1 MSMLTKR
8 WIIAETIPSKIKKNL
23 DGFHPIMRQLLYN
36 RGYTTQDDAVRY
48 VQAQT
53 PIGTDAYDLLGIPQ
67 AVERIIWGVKN
78 KEQIAIYGDFD
89 VDGVT
94 ATALLSHALKF
105 MGADVL
111 GYIPN
116 RFDEGYGLNIEALDK
131 LHEGGIRLV
140 ITVDCGIRSLLE
152 VDHARRLGMDLIIT
166 DHHQPSSELPAA
178 QAIINPKQP
187 HDRYPEKD
195 LAGVGLAYKLIAAMN
210 NPTTLRTMKSH
221 IGMSP
226 PSEGDYLD
234 LVTLGTVADLAP
246 LVGENRAL
254 VRAGLEHMRSPRR
267 QGIMALIGVAGVN
280 INNITASTIGYVL
293 GPRLNAAG
301 RLDTA
306 LTSLNLLLSEDIY
319 EAGVLAQ
326 QLDNQNRE
334 RQKLT
339 RDIQSSAEEIVMA
352 EDPNALLL
360 FAAHPNFNP
369 GVVGLA
375 ASRLTEK
382 YYRPSIVATRGDE
395 FSRGSCRSIPEFHIT
410 NALDQC
416 SDLLVR
422 YGGHSAAAGFTVSN
436 MRVPELKERVKT
448 IAEEELSHLD
458 LCPTINA
465 DIEVTFSELKPE
477 LIEHLNL
484 LQPTGQSNPPAH
496 FVSYNVKVI
505 RSRPVGR
512 EKSHLKLTLTDGTF
526 TFDAI
531 AFRQGHWYEQMPGS
545 IDVIYTF
552 EVNEYN
558 GRRTLQLN
566 IKDLKPAV

>member
-1 MSMLTKR
+1 MSILTNR
-8 WIIAETIPSKIKKNL
+8 WIIAEPIPSKIEKNL
-23 DGFHPIMRQLLYN
+23 GGFHPIIRQLLYN
-36 RGYTTQDDAVRY
+36 RGYTSKDDAVRY
-48 VQAQT
+48 AQAQT
-53 PIGTDAYDLLGIPQ
+53 PIGTDAYDLLGIHQ

-78 KEQIAIYGDFD
+78 KEQIAIYGDYD

-116 RFDEGYGLNIEALDK
+116 RFNEGYGLNIDALDK
-131 LHEGGIRLV
+131 LYEGGIRLV
-140 ITVDCGIRSLLE
+140 ITVDCGIRSLIE

-187 HDRYPEKD
+187 HDPYPEKD
-195 LAGVGLAYKLIAAMN
+195 LAGVTLAYKLIAAMN
-210 NPTTLRTMKSH
+210 NPTTFSTVKSH
-221 IGMSP
+221 IGMPP
-226 PSEGDYLD
+226 PSEDDYLD
-234 LVTLGTVADLAP
+234 LVTLGTIADLVP

-254 VRAGLEHMRSPRR
+254 VRAGLEHLHPPRR

-280 INNITASTIGYVL
+280 INNITASTIGYIL
-293 GPRLNAAG
+293 GPRLNASG

-339 RDIQSSAEEIVMA
+339 RDIQAFAEEIVMA

-382 YYRPSIVATRGDE
+382 YYRPSIVATRGDA
-395 FSRGSCRSIPEFHIT
+395 FTRGSCRSIPEFHIT

-416 SDLLVR
+416 SDLLER

-436 MRVPELKERVKT
+436 KRLQELKERVKT
-448 IAEEELSHLD
+448 IAKEELSHLD
-458 LCPTINA
+458 LRPTINA
-465 DIEVTFSELKPE
+465 DIEVTLSELKPE

-496 FVSYNVKVI
+496 FVSYNVRVI

-512 EKSHLKLTLTDGTF
+512 ENSHLKLTLTDGTI

-531 AFRQGHWYEQMPGS
+531 AFRQGHWYEQMHSS
-545 IDVIYTF
+545 IDIIYTF

-558 GRRTLQLN
+558 GRRNLQLN

>member
-1 MSMLTKR
+1 
-8 WIIAETIPSKIKKNL
+8 
-23 DGFHPIMRQLLYN
+23 
-36 RGYTTQDDAVRY
+36 
-48 VQAQT
+48 
-53 PIGTDAYDLLGIPQ
+53 
-67 AVERIIWGVKN
+67 
-78 KEQIAIYGDFD
+78 
-89 VDGVT
+89 
-94 ATALLSHALKF
+94 
-105 MGADVL
+105 
-111 GYIPN
+111 
-116 RFDEGYGLNIEALDK
+116 
-131 LHEGGIRLV
+131 
-140 ITVDCGIRSLLE
+140 
-152 VDHARRLGMDLIIT
+152 MDLIIT

-210 NPTTLRTMKSH
+210 NPTTLRTVKSH
-221 IGMSP
+221 IGISP
-226 PSEGDYLD
+226 PSEDDYLD

-339 RDIQSSAEEIVMA
+339 IDIQSYAEEIVMA

-395 FSRGSCRSIPEFHIT
+395 FTRGSCRSIPEFHIT

-416 SDLLVR
+416 SDLLER
-422 YGGHSAAAGFTVSN
+422 YGGHSAAAGFTVAN
-436 MRVPELKERVKT
+436 NRLPELKERVKT
-448 IAEEELSHLD
+448 IAEEALSHLD
-458 LCPTINA
+458 LRPTINA
-465 DIEVTFSELKPE
+465 DIEVTLSKLKPE

-512 EKSHLKLTLTDGTF
+512 ENSHLKLTLTDGTI
-526 TFDAI
+526 TFDSI

>member
-1 MSMLTKR
+1 MSILTKR
-8 WIIAETIPSKIKKNL
+8 WIIAEPIPSNIEKAL
-23 DGFHPIMRQLLYN
+23 GGFHPIMRQLLYN
-36 RGYTTQDDAVRY
+36 RGYTSQDDAIRY

-53 PIGTDAYDLLGIPQ
+53 PIGTGAYNLLGIPQ

-116 RFDEGYGLNIEALDK
+116 RFNEGYGLNIEALDK

-187 HDRYPEKD
+187 HEQYPEKD
-195 LAGVGLAYKLIAAMN
+195 LAGVGLAYKLITAMN
-210 NPTTLRTMKSH
+210 NPTTLRTVKSL

-226 PSEGDYLD
+226 PSEDDYLD
-234 LVTLGTVADLAP
+234 LVTLGTVADLVP

-254 VRAGLEHMRSPRR
+254 VRSGLERMRSSRR
-267 QGIMALIGVAGVN
+267 QGIMALIGVAGAN
-280 INNITASTIGYVL
+280 INNITTSTIGYVL

-375 ASRLTEK
+375 ASRLTEQ

-395 FSRGSCRSIPEFHIT
+395 FTRGSCRSIPEFHIT

-422 YGGHSAAAGFTVSN
+422 YGGHSAAAG
-436 MRVPELKERVKT
+436 
-448 IAEEELSHLD
+448 
-458 LCPTINA
+458 
-465 DIEVTFSELKPE
+465 
-477 LIEHLNL
+477 
-484 LQPTGQSNPPAH
+484 NPP
-496 FVSYNVKVI
+496 
-505 RSRPVGR
+505 
-512 EKSHLKLTLTDGTF
+512 
-526 TFDAI
+526 
-531 AFRQGHWYEQMPGS
+531 QGG
-545 IDVIYTF
+545 VC
-552 EVNEYN
+552 
-558 GRRTLQLN
+558 
-566 IKDLKPAV
+566 

>member
-1 MSMLTKR
+1 MSMFTKN
-8 WIIAETIPSKIKKNL
+8 WIIAEPIPSKIEEAL
-23 DGFHPIMRQLLYN
+23 GEFHPIMRQLLYN
-36 RGYTTQDDAVRY
+36 RGYTTLDDAIRY
-48 VQAQT
+48 VLAQT
-53 PIGTDAYDLLGIPQ
+53 PISTDAYDLLGIPQ

-116 RFDEGYGLNIEALDK
+116 RFNEGYGLNIEALNK
-131 LHEGGIRLV
+131 LHEGGIRLL

-187 HDRYPEKD
+187 QEQYPEKD

-210 NPTTLRTMKSH
+210 NPTTLRKMKSL

-226 PSEGDYLD
+226 PSEDDYLD
-234 LVTLGTVADLAP
+234 LVTLGTIADLVP

-254 VRAGLEHMRSPRR
+254 VRSGLERMRSPRR

-375 ASRLTEK
+375 ASRLTEQ

-395 FSRGSCRSIPEFHIT
+395 FTRGSCRSIPEFHIT

-422 YGGHSAAAGFTVSN
+422 YGGHAAAAGFTVSN
-436 MRVPELKERVKT
+436 KRVPELKERVKM
-448 IAEEELSHLD
+448 IAGEELSHLD
-458 LCPTINA
+458 LRPSINA
-465 DIEVTFSELKPE
+465 DIEVTLSELKPE
-477 LIEHLNL
+477 LMEHLNL

-512 EKSHLKLTLTDGTF
+512 EKSHLKLTLTDGTI

-531 AFRQGHWYEQMPGS
+531 AFRQGHWYEQMPGN

-552 EVNEYN
+552 EVNEFS

-566 IKDLKPAV
+566 IKDLKPAG

>member
-8 WIIAETIPSKIKKNL
+8 WIIAEPIPSNIEKNL

-36 RGYTTQDDAVRY
+36 RGYTSQDDALRY
-48 VQAQT
+48 VQAQI
-53 PIGTDAYDLLGIPQ
+53 PLNTDAYDLLGIPQ

-78 KEQIAIYGDFD
+78 KEQIAIYGDYD

-94 ATALLSHALKF
+94 ATVLLSHALKF
-105 MGADVL
+105 MGADVM

-116 RFDEGYGLNIEALDK
+116 RFNEGYGLSIEALNN

-140 ITVDCGIRSLLE
+140 ITVDCGIRSLFE
-152 VDHARRLGMDLIIT
+152 VDHARQLGMDLIIT

-178 QAIINPKQP
+178 HAIINPKQP

-210 NPTTLRTMKSH
+210 NPSTLKMVKSH
-221 IGMSP
+221 IGLSP
-226 PSEGDYLD
+226 PSEADYLD
-234 LVTLGTVADLAP
+234 LVTLGTVADLVP

-254 VRAGLEHMRSPRR
+254 VRAGLEYMRSPRR

-339 RDIQSSAEEIVMA
+339 KDIQSSAEEIVMA
-352 EDPNALLL
+352 EDPDALLL

-369 GVVGLA
+369 GVIGLA
-375 ASRLTEK
+375 ASRLTEQ

-395 FSRGSCRSIPEFHIT
+395 FTRGSCRSIPEFHIT

-416 SDLLVR
+416 SDLLER
-422 YGGHSAAAGFTVSN
+422 HGGHSAAAGFTVSSK
-436 MRVPELKERVKT
+436 RLPELKERVKT
-448 IAEEELSHLD
+448 IAEVELSHLD
-458 LCPTINA
+458 LRPTINA
-465 DIEVTFSELKPE
+465 DIEVTLSELKPE

-512 EKSHLKLTLTDGTF
+512 ENSHLKLTLTDGTI

-531 AFRQGHWYEQMPGS
+531 AFRQGHWYAQMPGS

>member
-1 MSMLTKR
+1 MLTKR
-8 WIIAETIPSKIKKNL
+8 WIIAEPIPSKIEKNL
-23 DGFHPIMRQLLYN
+23 GGFHPIMRQLLYN
-36 RGYTTQDDAVRY
+36 RGYTTQEDAVRY
-48 VQAQT
+48 VRALT
-53 PIGTDAYDLLGIPQ
+53 PEGTDAYDLLGIPQ

-78 KEQIAIYGDFD
+78 KEQIAIYGDYD

-116 RFDEGYGLNIEALDK
+116 RFNEGYGLNIEALNK
-131 LHEGGIRLV
+131 LHTGGTRLV

-152 VDHARRLGMDLIIT
+152 VDHAQRLGLELIIT

-187 HDRYPEKD
+187 LDRYPEKD

-210 NPTTLRTMKSH
+210 NPTALKMVKSH

-226 PSEGDYLD
+226 PSETDYLD
-234 LVTLGTVADLAP
+234 LVSLGTVADLVP

-254 VRAGLEHMRSPRR
+254 VRAGLEYMRSPRR

-339 RDIQSSAEEIVMA
+339 KDIQSSAEEIVMA
-352 EDPNALLL
+352 EDPDALLL
-360 FAAHPNFNP
+360 FAANPNFNP

-375 ASRLTEK
+375 ASRLTEQ
-382 YYRPSIVATRGDE
+382 YYRPSIVATRGVE
-395 FSRGSCRSIPEFHIT
+395 FTRGSCRSIPEFHIT

-416 SDLLVR
+416 SDLFER
-422 YGGHSAAAGFTVSN
+422 HGGHAAAAGFTVSN
-436 MRVPELKERVKT
+436 KHVPELKERMKA

-458 LCPTINA
+458 LRPTINA
-465 DIEVTFSELKPE
+465 DIVVSLSEMKPE

-484 LQPTGQSNPPAH
+484 LQPTGQSNPPPH

-505 RSRPVGR
+505 RSRPVGK
-512 EKSHLKLTLTDGTF
+512 ENSHLKLTLTDGTI

-531 AFRQGHWYEQMPGS
+531 AFRQGHWNAQMPGS

-552 EVNEYN
+552 EVNEFN